1 MNSSLI
7 GLVVFPEEEV
17 LPIHHLDLL
26 DSAEGLLDPLVDL
39 CLIFAV

>member
-7 GLVVFPEEEV
+7 GLVIFPEEKL
-17 LPIHHLDLL
+17 LPVHYLDLF

-39 CLIFAV
+39 RLIFAV